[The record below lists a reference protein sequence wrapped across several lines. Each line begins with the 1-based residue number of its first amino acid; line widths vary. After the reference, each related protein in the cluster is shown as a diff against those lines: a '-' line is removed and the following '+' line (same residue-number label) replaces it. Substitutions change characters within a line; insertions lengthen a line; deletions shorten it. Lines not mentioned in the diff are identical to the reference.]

1 MEKIV
6 YNVIFRSNILVRLVV
21 PTVNIG
27 ATKSHQSH
35 LCLRPCNELKWSFNK
50 IVYWSTGAVAVIIK
64 TTKKQQLCLS
74 NTDWCSCSCNK
85 TTIKEQLP
93 LQINFPIRT
102 IKVLSVFSLHLN

>member
-35 LCLRPCNELKWSFNK
+35 LCLRPCLYSSVCVRPVRKSHCLFFHEGAQILTIEYGSERRKTCLKSEK
-50 IVYWSTGAVAVIIK
+50 SDPL
-64 TTKKQQLCLS
+64 TKMQPIHAFDLGKL
-74 NTDWCSCSCNK
+74 D
-85 TTIKEQLP
+85 P
-93 LQINFPIRT
+93 INDRT
-102 IKVLSVFSLHLN
+102 VPKSA